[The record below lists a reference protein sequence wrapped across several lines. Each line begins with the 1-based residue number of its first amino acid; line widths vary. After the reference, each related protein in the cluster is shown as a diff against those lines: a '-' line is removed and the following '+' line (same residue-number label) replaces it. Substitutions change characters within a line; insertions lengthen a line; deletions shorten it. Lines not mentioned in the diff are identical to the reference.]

1 VKARKQAKTA
11 KAMGDWR
18 RRGSGKGAVSR
29 VGATTSPFGTF
40 QGLED
45 DGWHNKEFA
54 FWHSAPLQLLILLLP
69 VAKAEEQ

>member
-1 VKARKQAKTA
+1 
-11 KAMGDWR
+11 
-18 RRGSGKGAVSR
+18 

-45 DGWHNKEFA
+45 ERCHDKEMV

-69 VAKAEEQ
+69 VAEHTG